1 MTRMSARLLTVA
13 LAFVALL
20 GVLAVAV
27 PLRLQREAAP
37 PPAPVPVA
45 VVPEATPGVTPPSPE
60 PPATRVQTVEL
71 ERGDTL
77 VRALVRGGIG
87 PGTATDVAGLLK
99 KGGADLRRLRPGDT
113 LTITWSGPRPVSINW
128 EASAWL
134 AFTLEATENGWT
146 VRREQVTPEIRVE
159 PVRGGVISSL
169 FQAVEDAREAPQLVL
184 RLVEIFSSDFDFTAD
199 TRPGDRFR
207 LLVEKRYAGN
217 RFVEYGR
224 ILVAQYRTE
233 VRTLTGIAFDRSG
246 RGRFAYYDPSGRSL
260 RKSFL
265 RSPLEFT
272 RVTSG
277 FTYAR
282 PHPILGGVR
291 PHLAIDYAAP
301 VGTQV
306 RAVADGT
313 VGSAGW
319 DEGNGISVLLRHRSG
334 YQTMYNHLSK
344 LAAGIR
350 PGARVVQR
358 QVIGYVGMTGVA
370 TGSHLDY
377 RVAKNG
383 VWVNPVS
390 ERFIPGEPI
399 ATSERA
405 EFQAHTHA
413 LIARLEREAAF

>member
-1 MTRMSARLLTVA
+1 MRLLTVA

-20 GVLAVAV
+20 GVLAAAV
-27 PLRLQREAAP
+27 PLHLQREAAP
-37 PPAPVPVA
+37 PTPPAA
-45 VVPEATPGVTPPSPE
+45 VVHEATLAVPPPSPE
-60 PPATRVQTVEL
+60 PPPPRVQTVEL

-77 VRALVRGGIG
+77 VRALVRSGVG
-87 PGTATDVAGLLK
+87 PGTANDVARLLK
-99 KGGADLRRLRPGDT
+99 KRGADLRRLRPGDT
-113 LTITWSGPRPVSINW
+113 LTITWSGQRPVVINW

-134 AFTLEATENGWT
+134 AFTLEATESGWT
-146 VRREQVTPEIRVE
+146 VRRAPVTPEIRVE
-159 PVRGGVISSL
+159 PVRGGVTSSL
-169 FQAVEDAREAPQLVL
+169 FQAVEDARESPSLVL
-184 RLVEIFSSDFDFTAD
+184 RLVQIFSSDFDFTAD

-207 LLVEKRYAGN
+207 LLVEKRYAGE

-233 VRTLTGIAFDRSG
+233 VRTLTGIAFDRRG
-246 RGRFAYYDPSGRSL
+246 RGRLAYYDPGGRSL

-301 VGTQV
+301 AGTPV
-306 RAVADGT
+306 LAVADGT

-319 DEGNGISVLLRHRSG
+319 DESNGISILLRHRSS

-358 QVIGYVGMTGVA
+358 QVIGYVGMTGLA
-370 TGSHLDY
+370 TGPHLDY
-377 RVAKNG
+377 RVNKDG
-383 VWVNPVS
+383 VWVNPLS
-390 ERFIPGEPI
+390 ERFVPGEPI
-399 ATSERA
+399 ATSELA
-405 EFQAHTHA
+405 EFHAHTHA
-413 LIARLEREAAF
+413 LLTRLEREAAF

>member
-1 MTRMSARLLTVA
+1 MSARLLTVA

-20 GVLAVAV
+20 GVLAVAI
-27 PLRLQREAAP
+27 PLRLQRASAP
-37 PPAPVPVA
+37 PTAPVA
-45 VVPEATPGVTPPSPE
+45 VVPEATPDVTPPSPE

-87 PGTATDVAGLLK
+87 SGTATDVAGLLK

-113 LTITWSGPRPVSINW
+113 LTITWSGPRPVGINW

-134 AFTLEATENGWT
+134 AFTLEATEKGWT

-169 FQAVEDAREAPQLVL
+169 FQAVEDARESPQLVL

-207 LLVEKRYAGN
+207 LLVEKRYAGT
-217 RFVEYGR
+217 RLVEYGR

-246 RGRFAYYDPSGRSL
+246 HGRLAYYDPSGRSL

-282 PHPILGGVR
+282 PHPILGGAR

-301 VGTQV
+301 AGTPV

-313 VGSAGW
+313 VGSAGR
-319 DEGNGISVLLRHRSG
+319 DEGNGVSILLRHRSG

-370 TGSHLDY
+370 TGPHLDY
-377 RVAKNG
+377 RVNKNG
-383 VWVNPVS
+383 VWVNPLR
-390 ERFIPGEPI
+390 EKFIPGEPV
-399 ATSERA
+399 ATPDLA
-405 EFQAHTHA
+405 EFHAHTTF
-413 LIARLEREAAF
+413 LLARLERDAPF

>member
-1 MTRMSARLLTVA
+1 MSVRLLTVA

-20 GVLAVAV
+20 GVRAVAV

-37 PPAPVPVA
+37 PTAPVA
-45 VVPEATPGVTPPSPE
+45 VPESTHDVTPPSPE
-60 PPATRVQTVEL
+60 PSATRVQTVEL

-77 VRALVRGGIG
+77 VRALVRGGIA
-87 PGTATDVAGLLK
+87 PGAANEVAGLLK

-113 LTITWSGPRPVSINW
+113 LAITWSGQRPVAINW
-128 EASAWL
+128 ESSAWL
-134 AFTLEATENGWT
+134 AFTLETTENGWT
-146 VRREQVTPEIRVE
+146 VRRERVTPEVRVE
-159 PVRGGVISSL
+159 PVRGNVISSL
-169 FQAVEDAREAPQLVL
+169 FQAVEDARESPQLVL
-184 RLVEIFSSDFDFTAD
+184 RLVEIFPSDFDFTAD
-199 TRPGDRFR
+199 TRSGDRFR
-207 LLVEKRYAGN
+207 LLVEKRYTGD

-224 ILVAQYRTE
+224 ILVAQYLTE
-233 VRTLTGIAFDRSG
+233 ARTLTGIAFDRSG
-246 RGRFAYYDPSGRSL
+246 RGRLAYYDPSGRSL

-265 RSPLEFT
+265 KSPLEFT
-272 RVTSG
+272 LVTSG

-301 VGTQV
+301 VGTPV

-313 VGSAGW
+313 VASAGW
-319 DEGNGISVLLRHRSG
+319 DEGNGISIRLRHRSG

-358 QVIGYVGMTGVA
+358 HVIGYVGMTGLA
-370 TGSHLDY
+370 TGPHLDY
-377 RVAKNG
+377 RVTKNG
-383 VWVNPVS
+383 VWVNPLS
-390 ERFIPGEPI
+390 ERFIPGESI

-413 LIARLEREAAF
+413 LLTRLEREAAF